1 MSAQRQ
7 TTEATMKCE
16 FLLTYHADLT
26 PAVEVGGGPFG
37 TRVFFEVKGGTFEGP
52 RLRGK
57 ILSGGGDWLLIDAQG
72 VARLD
77 VRAVF
82 ETDDG
87 ARIYVQYPGVL
98 VMDPKT
104 QAAIAGGPATAYG
117 DTHWVTQPRFE
128 TGDARYA
135 WLNSVIAV
143 GEGHAVASAVEYR
156 VYECIGG

>member
-1 MSAQRQ
+1 
-7 TTEATMKCE
+7 MKCE
-16 FLLTYHADLT
+16 FLLTYHADLA

-57 ILSGGGDWLLIDAQG
+57 ILSGGGDWLLIDAEG

-87 ARIYVQYPGVL
+87 AAIYVQFPGCSSWIPRRGRRSPADRRPPMVIL
-98 VMDPKT
+98 
-104 QAAIAGGPATAYG
+104 AGSRSSASKPVTPV
-117 DTHWVTQPRFE
+117 THSSTE
-128 TGDARYA
+128 
-135 WLNSVIAV
+135 
-143 GEGHAVASAVEYR
+143 
-156 VYECIGG
+156 

>member
-1 MSAQRQ
+1 MKACWDSLSIDGGAELSASQCAAMPAQRQ
-7 TTEATMKCE
+7 TSEATMKCE
-16 FLLTYHADLT
+16 FLLTYHADLA

-82 ETDDG
+82 ETDDPD
-87 ARIYVQYPGVL
+87 AMWCVPPWNTAER
-98 VMDPKT
+98 
-104 QAAIAGGPATAYG
+104 AAQRPMSRSGSKM
-117 DTHWVTQPRFE
+117 R
-128 TGDARYA
+128 
-135 WLNSVIAV
+135 
-143 GEGHAVASAVEYR
+143 VASASAR
-156 VYECIGG
+156 